1 MVEEMLEHY
10 FDPGRIAF
18 FIDKD
23 ERKHG
28 TIRFGAPVRGPD
40 ALEQGANWT
49 VLVNSLEMESA
60 IRAEIAAN
68 HTARVARVVSVS
80 ELLGS

>member
-1 MVEEMLEHY
+1 MVEEMLERY
-10 FDPGRIAF
+10 FDPARIAF

-40 ALEQGANWT
+40 ALAQGANWT
-49 VLVNSLEMESA
+49 VLVNSLEMEPA

-68 HTARVARVVSVS
+68 HGARVARVVSVS